1 MQPVSWST
9 VSNVNSKDFFT
20 CFLSR
25 FFLIEQ
31 RVTLSVL
38 DEFFFLRNLLPFIYR
53 IAQEQCCAAAAR
65 DQLCDNGIKMARE
78 QGACERPF
86 FQGDPWETKISK
98 VPPS

>member
-1 MQPVSWST
+1 M
-9 VSNVNSKDFFT
+9 
-20 CFLSR
+20 L
-25 FFLIEQ
+25 LIQ
-31 RVTLSVL
+31 VFPHRAKSALSVL